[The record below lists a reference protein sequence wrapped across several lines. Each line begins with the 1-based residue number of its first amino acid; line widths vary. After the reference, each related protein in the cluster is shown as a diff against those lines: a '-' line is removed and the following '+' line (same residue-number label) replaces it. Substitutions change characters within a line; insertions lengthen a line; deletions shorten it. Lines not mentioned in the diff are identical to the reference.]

1 MELLRLVPVG
11 SLEPGMRL
19 GKKIYNE
26 DGVVLLS
33 ENAELTDAI
42 IRRMIKHGLEYV
54 YITDPRTD
62 DIVIPEMIE
71 DETRRRALSEIRTSF
86 QKLTDTSMKRTYP
99 FIGKTF
105 GNIVHSII
113 TDISSR
119 EDVMI
124 MMMNMN
130 SMDHYLYRH
139 SLNVC
144 VYTIAIGQFLGY
156 SKDELT
162 DLGLGAILHD
172 VGKTRIPLEILN
184 KPSKL
189 SESEY
194 NQIKMHAEI
203 GYKLLKDEPGIPMRS
218 AHCAYQH
225 HERLNGSGYP
235 RHLVG
240 DQIQEFSRLIA
251 ITDTY
256 DALTTHRVYHTA
268 MLPHQ
273 AMEIIYGGSGELFE
287 KSMLELFRDHV
298 AIYPLGVGVTLST
311 GEKGVVSNIH
321 VNSPHRP
328 VIRVLQDPLGTN
340 LKSPYDVDLSKQLSV
355 VITDVDGMKSSGES

>member
-19 GKKIYNE
+19 GKKLYNE

-42 IRRMIKHGLEYV
+42 IRRLIKYGLDYV
-54 YITDPRTD
+54 YVSDPRTD

-71 DETRRRALSEIRTSF
+71 DETRRRALNEIRTNF
-86 QKLTDTSMKRTYP
+86 QKLMDTSARGAYP

-105 GNIVHSII
+105 GNLVNSII
-113 TDISSR
+113 ADLSSR
-119 EDVMI
+119 DDVMI

-130 SMDHYLYRH
+130 SLDHYLYRH

-144 VYTIAIGQFLGY
+144 IYTIAIGQFLDY

-172 VGKTRIPLEILN
+172 VGKTKIPQDILN

-189 SESEY
+189 TEHEY
-194 NQIKMHAEI
+194 NLVKTHAEL
-203 GYKLLKDEPGIPMRS
+203 GYKILKDEPGIHLRS

-235 RHLVG
+235 RQLVG
-240 DQIQEFSRLIA
+240 DEIQEFSRLIA

-256 DALTTHRVYHTA
+256 DALTTHRVYHSA

-273 AMEIIYGGSGELFE
+273 AMEIIYGGCGELFE

-298 AIYPLGVGVTLST
+298 AIYPLGMGVTLST
-311 GEKGVVSNIH
+311 GEKGVVSNIR

-328 VIRVLQDPLGTN
+328 VVRVLQDPLGAI

-355 VITDVDGMKSSGES
+355 VVTDVDNWKV